1 MAGKASVPRESSA
14 AGESVAAAVL
24 RKGRRGEHEQR
35 DNGPVHHATILLPI
49 QARFALHSFP
59 NQQPLIAPPFR

>member
-1 MAGKASVPRESSA
+1 M
-14 AGESVAAAVL
+14 AAAVL

-59 NQQPLIAPPFR
+59 NQQPLIAAPFR